1 MSERWETIVVGA
13 GIGGLTAA
21 AKLVQSGH
29 KVLVLDKNP
38 HLGGTASLYHRKG
51 FGFPMG
57 PLGFSNP
64 DLVQR
69 ILNDLRV
76 GNRLKPCR
84 VRYRLRA
91 FDLDIPLS
99 LPFSGMIKELVR
111 IFPTDKAG
119 IKKFFAWMEEI
130 SLAKGPLT
138 KGSPSAP
145 AARKISA
152 SDADQ
157 SLVQDKPEISA
168 SAYLQSLI
176 KDPRLRRILGSIGT
190 REPYTGLFLLAAM
203 WDLIARQGIWYP
215 REGIQS
221 LSERLVK
228 AINGD
233 GDGRPEGGH

>member
-1 MSERWETIVVGA
+1 MSERWETLVVGA

-29 KVLVLDKNP
+29 KVLVLDKKP

-76 GNRLKPCR
+76 GNQLRPCR

-111 IFPTDKAG
+111 IFPTDMAG
-119 IKKFFAWMEEI
+119 GKKNFACVEE
-130 SLAKGPLT
+130 
-138 KGSPSAP
+138 
-145 AARKISA
+145 
-152 SDADQ
+152 Q
-157 SLVQDKPEISA
+157 S
-168 SAYLQSLI
+168 
-176 KDPRLRRILGSIGT
+176 G
-190 REPYTGLFLLAAM
+190 
-203 WDLIARQGIWYP
+203 ARQ
-215 REGIQS
+215 R
-221 LSERLVK
+221 
-228 AINGD
+228 GD
-233 GDGRPEGGH
+233 IGD